1 MAVSSAAALCRK
13 VGNQSYVFDCF
24 LTTHE
29 HLLLC
34 FTLPKAEPLNHD
46 AFPNSSLGCK
56 SRHPCTCRTQV
67 ARGGSGPSS
76 VFLCHTLGCPSQQQP
91 PVFVSALATEAQYT
105 YPNKAGPQ
113 SCPPLLFCPSSCH
126 PRGRPSSKKPSLPA
140 QETLPPWTPAG
151 LDSLGI

>member
-13 VGNQSYVFDCF
+13 VGNQSYIFDCF

-34 FTLPKAEPLNHD
+34 FTLPEAEPLNHD

-67 ARGGSGPSS
+67 ARGGSGPSQS
-76 VFLCHTLGCPSQQQP
+76 FSATPWGAQVSSSHLSLCQPWPRRHNIPILIKQVPSHALRCFFALLVATQGGAPPPRSLPSQP
-91 PVFVSALATEAQYT
+91 RRPFLL
-105 YPNKAGPQ
+105 GPLQ
-113 SCPPLLFCPSSCH
+113 
-126 PRGRPSSKKPSLPA
+126 
-140 QETLPPWTPAG
+140 
-151 LDSLGI
+151 D

>member
-13 VGNQSYVFDCF
+13 VGNQSYIFDCF

-91 PVFVSALATEAQYT
+91 PVFVSALARRHNIPILIKQVPSHALRCFFALLVATQGGA
-105 YPNKAGPQ
+105 
-113 SCPPLLFCPSSCH
+113 PP
-126 PRGRPSSKKPSLPA
+126 PRSLPS
-140 QETLPPWTPAG
+140 QPRRPFL
-151 LDSLGI
+151 LGPLQD